1 MTKNRIKIY
10 DQKLPNMILAG
21 VLGVVCRL
29 FGACLEGV
37 WGFEEGVC
45 GVSGRCLEGV
55 WGCLR
60 DVWRLS

>member
-1 MTKNRIKIY
+1 
-10 DQKLPNMILAG
+10 MILAG

-29 FGACLEGV
+29 FGACLEGVWRVSGFQLLEGV

>member
-1 MTKNRIKIY
+1 MRVWKVS
-10 DQKLPNMILAG
+10 AG
-21 VLGVVCRL
+21 
-29 FGACLEGV
+29 CLKDV

>member
-1 MTKNRIKIY
+1 
-10 DQKLPNMILAG
+10 MILAG

-45 GVSGRCLEGV
+45 GVSGRCLEDV

>member
-1 MTKNRIKIY
+1 MRVWKVS
-10 DQKLPNMILAG
+10 G
-21 VLGVVCRL
+21 G
-29 FGACLEGV
+29 CLEGV

-60 DVWRLS
+60 DVWSLS